1 MRQNQQSR
9 STFTHFQKNPK
20 VKDRKAKQFRV
31 QGLTERLNVFEERLK
46 ELQTQDKQRIS
57 SVNVSI
63 NKVHE
68 AFEKLDMTGE
78 GIDKVSF
85 TNLNESMGIL
95 NVEMKK
101 ETEVIFSIKPIA
113 QKRSRKQIIE
123 IDR

>member
-1 MRQNQQSR
+1 MSVYSNEDRLGKLCDKIN
-9 STFTHFQKNPK
+9 NLE

-101 ETEVIFSIKPIA
+101 ETELKKEVESKL
-113 QKRSRKQIIE
+113 
-123 IDR
+123 